1 MTDTVVVDKHNTV
14 VISTP
19 GTSTVVSSTPSV
31 EVIYTGIMGPPG
43 PPGTAV
49 PLSSLQDVDTSI
61 LRNGSVLVYNN
72 TNLKWTST
80 TLLNQQ
86 TVDSGEF

>member
-19 GTSTVVSSTPSV
+19 SGGTVVESNQQPQ
-31 EVIYTGIMGPPG
+31 VIYTGIMGPAG
-43 PPGTAV
+43 PPGTAI
-49 PLSSLQDVDTSI
+49 PLSNLQDVDTTI